1 MTSASVARRTMQ
13 SVDIQ
18 MTVGLFTIVC
28 GLTSTLSLPSPCQAY
43 CVTGLNSTEIVLDV
57 ITGCAFTVV
66 RLVLETHYL
75 CKFGR
80 KTVCSDDFLGEN
92 FFLAK
97 HEVWHSHVKGLLK
110 FEVFTFGLN
119 NTASTAHTSVVIEN
133 KQSTCLKQGIH
144 RHQTPPRYRST
155 ANGSRLKVQPSAHC
169 HTAHYAQ
176 TWRYP

>member
-1 MTSASVARRTMQ
+1 MQ

-18 MTVGLFTIVC
+18 MAVGLFTIVC
-28 GLTSTLSLPSPCQAY
+28 GLTSTQAY

-92 FFLAK
+92 LFSCQARGVTF
-97 HEVWHSHVKGLLK
+97 SH
-110 FEVFTFGLN
+110 
-119 NTASTAHTSVVIEN
+119 
-133 KQSTCLKQGIH
+133 
-144 RHQTPPRYRST
+144 
-155 ANGSRLKVQPSAHC
+155 
-169 HTAHYAQ
+169 
-176 TWRYP
+176 